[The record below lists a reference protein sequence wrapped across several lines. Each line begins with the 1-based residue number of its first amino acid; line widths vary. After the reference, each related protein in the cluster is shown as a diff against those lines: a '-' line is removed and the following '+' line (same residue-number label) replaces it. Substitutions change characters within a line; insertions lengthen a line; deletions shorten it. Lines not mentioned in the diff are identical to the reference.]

1 MQTDS
6 NLTAKNSSSNI
17 INTDQNDR
25 NKSFTQVEITQ
36 LFNKVYDNNFLM
48 IINEL
53 STSIQSFH
61 KSFVN
66 QSNII
71 KSLFLQLENNQIDS
85 FPKIKNEY
93 NQIEILCSNFYSDAK
108 ILFKRMK
115 MYRNSKIKGINQ
127 SSINIKHKKSVSIN
141 LNIDRSG
148 NLEEK
153 NSKIPGSNDGIKYKI
168 YKNDIKTNSNEQIQK
183 ENINNVNVSNFEF
196 DNFHSSIKSQNEM
209 TDKEQNKFSNILN
222 EFFDNLFKEIK
233 FFEGYNNIQPIIIDN
248 DHNKKVSIGKPINI
262 NELLSEKKNQIISSI
277 NNIKEQLSL
286 NIKVGNNGSNL
297 IEDLSNKIKILKDDN
312 IKIQEQFDKYKSNE
326 KIKKKFLENQIM
338 NLSNRDSENEK
349 NMKNKE
355 KEFNEKKNKYENEI
369 SELKSDIIKAN
380 EKINEYIKANKELKV
395 ILDKMKEEKN
405 GEINK
410 MNNNYEVLVN
420 DKKIKEKEIEQIKN
434 EVSELKLK
442 NSELNNI
449 NFKNNKE
456 LVSLKNKLNDYEY
469 EVNRNKKEISEQKN
483 KYKLIK
489 DEMSEIDSLNNKYK
503 ETIVQLEKENNE
515 INNLLIQSKTEAQTD
530 KNKLNKKIEELQTEI
545 DLLNSDLDQNEKDI
559 KILNKKIRDK
569 EKNMQELEN
578 KYEKE
583 VKKSSKLEKKIQEM
597 EAKEEEG
604 NMTEYE
610 SKKRKIIP
618 NKYIKVNNN
627 NNNNSEIENV
637 QKKFRFLYRTMEN
650 FHHNKS
656 RNSSNAN
663 LSRTSTEYNANNNN
677 NKTNVVM
684 NDINNNNKTRTS
696 YAFNQID
703 NFNINKD
710 KGKLSRNYSNNNIYY
725 NDKNAKNNNEFID
738 DRAENSSN
746 TCNIDTSTETNIKL
760 TPENYS
766 FIKFYQ
772 LNTKLKWCLFKKN
785 SKKHSNIFSQNKS
798 SYRRYSAGNEI
809 STNLSNSDFDS
820 SNFNDFIWIPYKTSK
835 DFAEFG
841 DLSSLNDYSD
851 IKGEDDISECKS
863 IIKKLEIKLSEK
875 EKEYNKLDNIF
886 VKLMQENKIYKTNI
900 DNLKKE
906 NLNLNNAIS
915 KYKSDLK
922 SDKNFIGVSFIDDDP
937 ESSKFIDDKC
947 CEELLSGLEKG
958 KNKAKKTTYYNS
970 NLKNCIDMLMTK
982 VVPSENIRSL
992 LASIL
997 RQLGCSDED
1006 IYKLIGNYRGVI
1018 SIPFSYNKFCNK

>member
-6 NLTAKNSSSNI
+6 NLTAKNASSNI

-25 NKSFTQVEITQ
+25 NKRFTQVEITQ

-61 KSFVN
+61 KSFVS

-71 KSLFLQLENNQIDS
+71 KSIFQQLENNQIDS
-85 FPKIKNEY
+85 LPKIKNEY

-115 MYRNSKIKGINQ
+115 LYRNSKIKGINQ

-141 LNIDRSG
+141 LDIERIG
-148 NLEEK
+148 NHEK
-153 NSKIPGSNDGIKYKI
+153 NSKISGSNDGIKYKI
-168 YKNDIKTNSNEQIQK
+168 YKNDIKANSNESIQK
-183 ENINNVNVSNFEF
+183 ENINNVNISNFEF
-196 DNFHSSIKSQNEM
+196 DNFHSSIKSQNDM
-209 TDKEQNKFSNILN
+209 TDKEQNKFRNILN
-222 EFFDNLFKEIK
+222 EFFNNLFKEIK
-233 FFEGYNNIQPIIIDN
+233 SFEGYNNSNSIITDN
-248 DHNKKVSIGKPINI
+248 DHNNRTNIDKPINI
-262 NELLSEKKNQIISSI
+262 NELLSEKKNQIISSFKS
-277 NNIKEQLSL
+277 IKENLLL
-286 NIKVGNNGSNL
+286 NIKVDNNGTNL
-297 IEDLSNKIKILKDDN
+297 LEDLSNKIKILKDEN
-312 IKIQEQFDKYKSNE
+312 TKIQEQFDKYKSNE

-338 NLSNRDSENEK
+338 NLSNRDCENEK

-369 SELKSDIIKAN
+369 TELKSDIIKAN
-380 EKINEYIKANKELKV
+380 EKINEYIKANQELEV
-395 ILDKMKEEKN
+395 ILGKIKEEKN
-405 GEINK
+405 EEINK
-410 MNNNYEVLVN
+410 MNNNYQLLMNEQ
-420 DKKIKEKEIEQIKN
+420 KIKEKEIEQIKN
-434 EVSELKLK
+434 EVNELKLK
-442 NSELNNI
+442 NSELNDI
-449 NFKNNKE
+449 NGNNNKE
-456 LVSLKNKLNDYEY
+456 IASLKKKINEYEH
-469 EVNRNKKEISEQKN
+469 EVNRNKKEITEQKN
-483 KYKLIK
+483 KYKLFK

-503 ETIVQLEKENNE
+503 ETIDQLEKENNE
-515 INNLLIQSKTEAQTD
+515 INNLLIQSKTETQTD

-545 DLLNSDLDQNEKDI
+545 DLLKNDLEQKEKDI

-569 EKNMQELEN
+569 EKNIQKLEN

-583 VKKSSKLEKKIQEM
+583 VKKNNKLEKKIQEM

-610 SKKRKIIP
+610 SQKRKLMS

-656 RNSSNAN
+656 RNGPNAN
-663 LSRTSTEYNANNNN
+663 ISRTSTEYNVNNNN
-677 NKTNVVM
+677 NNTNVVM
-684 NDINNNNKTRTS
+684 NEINNNNKTKTS
-696 YAFNQID
+696 YVFNQID
-703 NFNINKD
+703 NINKN
-710 KGKLSRNYSNNNIYY
+710 KTKLSRNYSNNNIY

-738 DRAENSSN
+738 DRGENSSN
-746 TCNIDTSTETNIKL
+746 TCNIDISTDTNIKL

-772 LNTKLKWCLFKKN
+772 LNSKLKWCLFKKN
-785 SKKHSNIFSQNKS
+785 NKKHSNIFSQNKS
-798 SYRRYSAGNEI
+798 NYRRYSVGNEI

-835 DFAEFG
+835 DFIEFG
-841 DLSSLNDYSD
+841 DFSSLNDYSD
-851 IKGEDDISECKS
+851 IKNEDDINEFKI

-886 VKLMQENKIYKTNI
+886 VKLMQENKKYKTSI

-922 SDKNFIGVSFIDDDP
+922 NDKNFIGVSFIDDDP

-958 KNKAKKTTYYNS
+958 KNKSKKTTYYNS

>member
-6 NLTAKNSSSNI
+6 NLTAKNASSNI

-71 KSLFLQLENNQIDS
+71 KSLFQQLENNQIDS

-115 MYRNSKIKGINQ
+115 LYRNSKIKGINQ
-127 SSINIKHKKSVSIN
+127 SSINIKHKKSSSIN
-141 LNIDRSG
+141 LNIESSG
-148 NLEEK
+148 NHEK
-153 NSKIPGSNDGIKYKI
+153 ISKIPDSNEGIKYKI
-168 YKNDIKTNSNEQIQK
+168 YKNDISANSNETIQK
-183 ENINNVNVSNFEF
+183 ENINNVNISNFEIE
-196 DNFHSSIKSQNEM
+196 NPHNSIKSQNYM
-209 TDKEQNKFSNILN
+209 IDKEQNKFSNILK

-233 FFEGYNNIQPIIIDN
+233 SNNIQSVNSDNGHNNKSNID
-248 DHNKKVSIGKPINI
+248 KPINI
-262 NELLSEKKNQIISSI
+262 NELLSEKKSQIISLI
-277 NNIKEQLSL
+277 KNIKEQLSL
-286 NIKVGNNGSNL
+286 KIKVDNNGKSV
-297 IEDLSNKIKILKDDN
+297 IEDLSNEIKLLKDEN
-312 IKIQEQFDKYKSNE
+312 TKIQEQFDKYKSNE

-338 NLSNRDSENEK
+338 NLSNRDCENEK

-369 SELKSDIIKAN
+369 TELKSDIIKTK
-380 EKINEYIKANKELKV
+380 EKINEYIKVNQELEVMLGK
-395 ILDKMKEEKN
+395 IKEEKN
-405 GEINK
+405 EEINK
-410 MNNNYEVLVN
+410 MNNNYQVLIN
-420 DKKIKEKEIEQIKN
+420 DKKSKEKEIEQIKN
-434 EVSELKLK
+434 EVNELKLK
-442 NSELNNI
+442 NSELNDI
-449 NFKNNKE
+449 NSNNNKE
-456 LVSLKNKLNDYEY
+456 IVSLKKKINEYEH
-469 EVNRNKKEISEQKN
+469 EVNRNKKEITEQKN
-483 KYKLIK
+483 KYKLFK

-515 INNLLIQSKTEAQTD
+515 INSLLIQSKTETQTD

-545 DLLNSDLDQNEKDI
+545 DLLNNDLEQNEKDI

-569 EKNMQELEN
+569 EKNIQKLEN

-583 VKKSSKLEKKIQEM
+583 VKKNNKLEKKIQEM
-597 EAKEEEG
+597 ETKEEEG

-610 SKKRKIIP
+610 SQKRKLMS
-618 NKYIKVNNN
+618 NNYIKANN

-656 RNSSNAN
+656 RNGLNAN
-663 LSRTSTEYNANNNN
+663 ISRASTEYNANNNN
-677 NKTNVVM
+677 NTNVVM
-684 NDINNNNKTRTS
+684 NEINNNNKQGKTS
-696 YAFNQID
+696 YVFNQID
-703 NFNINKD
+703 NFNKNKT
-710 KGKLSRNYSNNNIYY
+710 KLSRNYSNNNIY
-725 NDKNAKNNNEFID
+725 NDKNVKNNNEFID
-738 DRAENSSN
+738 DRGENSSN
-746 TCNIDTSTETNIKL
+746 TCNIDISTDTNIKL
-760 TPENYS
+760 SPENYS

-772 LNTKLKWCLFKKN
+772 LNSKLKWCLFKKN
-785 SKKHSNIFSQNKS
+785 NKKNSNIFSQNKS
-798 SYRRYSAGNEI
+798 SYRRYSVGNEI
-809 STNLSNSDFDS
+809 STNLSNSDVDS

-835 DFAEFG
+835 DFIEFG
-841 DLSSLNDYSD
+841 DFSSLNDYSD
-851 IKGEDDISECKS
+851 IKNEDDINELKL

-886 VKLMQENKIYKTNI
+886 VKLMQENKNYKTSI

-922 SDKNFIGVSFIDDDP
+922 NDKNFIGVSFIDDDP

-958 KNKAKKTTYYNS
+958 KNKSKKTTYYNS

>member
-6 NLTAKNSSSNI
+6 NLTAKNASSNI

-25 NKSFTQVEITQ
+25 NKRFTQVEITQ

-61 KSFVN
+61 KSFVS

-71 KSLFLQLENNQIDS
+71 KSIFQQLENNQNDS
-85 FPKIKNEY
+85 LPKIKNEY

-115 MYRNSKIKGINQ
+115 LYRNSKIKGINQ

-141 LNIDRSG
+141 LDIERSG
-148 NLEEK
+148 NHEK
-153 NSKIPGSNDGIKYKI
+153 NSKISGSNDGIKYKI
-168 YKNDIKTNSNEQIQK
+168 YKNDIKANSNESIQK
-183 ENINNVNVSNFEF
+183 ENINNVNISNFEF
-196 DNFHSSIKSQNEM
+196 DNFHSSIKSQNDM
-209 TDKEQNKFSNILN
+209 TDKEQNKFRNILN
-222 EFFDNLFKEIK
+222 EFFNNLFKEIK
-233 FFEGYNNIQPIIIDN
+233 SFEGYNNSNSIITDN
-248 DHNKKVSIGKPINI
+248 DHNNKTTIDKPINI
-262 NELLSEKKNQIISSI
+262 NELLSEKKNQIISSFKS
-277 NNIKEQLSL
+277 IKENLLL
-286 NIKVGNNGSNL
+286 NIKVDNNGTNL
-297 IEDLSNKIKILKDDN
+297 LEDLSNKIKILKDEN
-312 IKIQEQFDKYKSNE
+312 TKIQEQFDKYKSNE

-338 NLSNRDSENEK
+338 NLSNRDCENEK

-355 KEFNEKKNKYENEI
+355 KEFNEKKSKYENEI
-369 SELKSDIIKAN
+369 SELKSDIIKAQG
-380 EKINEYIKANKELKV
+380 KINEYIKANHELEA
-395 ILDKMKEEKN
+395 ILGKMKEEKN

-410 MNNNYEVLVN
+410 MNNNYEVLIN
-420 DKKIKEKEIEQIKN
+420 EKKIKEKEIEQIKN
-434 EVSELKLK
+434 EVNELKLK
-442 NSELNNI
+442 NSELNDINI
-449 NFKNNKE
+449 NSNKE
-456 LVSLKNKLNDYEY
+456 LQSLKNKINDYEH
-469 EVNRNKKEISEQKN
+469 ELNKNKKEISDQKN

-515 INNLLIQSKTEAQTD
+515 INSLLIQSKTEAQTE
-530 KNKLNKKIEELQTEI
+530 KNKLNKKIEEFQTEI
-545 DLLNSDLDQNEKDI
+545 DLLNNDLDQSEKDI
-559 KILNKKIRDK
+559 KVLNKKIRDK
-569 EKNMQELEN
+569 EKTIQELEN

-583 VKKSSKLEKKIQEM
+583 VKKTSKLEKKIQEM

-627 NNNNSEIENV
+627 NNNNNNSEIDNV

-656 RNSSNAN
+656 RNTSNAN
-663 LSRTSTEYNANNNN
+663 VSRTSTEYNVNNNN
-677 NKTNVVM
+677 NKTNIVM
-684 NDINNNNKTRTS
+684 NEINNNKVKTS
-696 YAFNQID
+696 YIFNQID
-703 NFNINKD
+703 NINKE
-710 KGKLSRNYSNNNIYY
+710 KAKLSRNYSNNNIY
-725 NDKNAKNNNEFID
+725 NDKNTKNNNEFID
-738 DRAENSSN
+738 DRVDNSSN
-746 TCNIDTSTETNIKL
+746 TCNIDTSTDTNIKI

-772 LNTKLKWCLFKKN
+772 LNSKLKWCLFKKN
-785 SKKHSNIFSQNKS
+785 TKKHSNIFSQNKS
-798 SYRRYSAGNEI
+798 NYRRYSVGNEI
-809 STNLSNSDFDS
+809 STNMSNSDLDS

-875 EKEYNKLDNIF
+875 EKDYNKLDSIF
-886 VKLMQENKIYKTNI
+886 VKLMQENKIYKTSI

-906 NLNLNNAIS
+906 NLSLNNAIS

-922 SDKNFIGVSFIDDDP
+922 NDKNFIGVSFIDDDP

-958 KNKAKKTTYYNS
+958 KNRTKKTSYYNS

>member
-6 NLTAKNSSSNI
+6 NLTEKNASSNI
-17 INTDQNDR
+17 LNTDQNDR

-66 QSNII
+66 QSNVI
-71 KSLFLQLENNQIDS
+71 KSLFQQMENNQADS
-85 FPKIKNEY
+85 LLKIKNEY
-93 NQIEILCSNFYSDAK
+93 NQTEILCSNFYSDAK

-115 MYRNSKIKGINQ
+115 LYRNSKIKGINQ
-127 SSINIKHKKSVSIN
+127 SSINIRHKKSVSIN
-141 LNIDRSG
+141 LNTERSG
-148 NLEEK
+148 ILEK
-153 NSKIPGSNDGIKYKI
+153 TNKIFGSNEGIKYKI
-168 YKNDIKTNSNEQIQK
+168 FKNDIKANSNESNQK
-183 ENINNVNVSNFEF
+183 ENINNANISNFEI
-196 DNFHSSIKSQNEM
+196 DNFGNSIKNQNDI

-222 EFFDNLFKEIK
+222 EFFNNLFREIK
-233 FFEGYNNIQPIIIDN
+233 FFEENNNIQSFTTDN
-248 DHNKKVSIGKPINI
+248 DHNNKVDIDKTINI
-262 NELLSEKKNQIISSI
+262 NKFLSEKKSQIISSI

-286 NIKVGNNGSNL
+286 NIKVDKDGKSI
-297 IEDLSNKIKILKDDN
+297 IEDLSNKIKILKEEN
-312 IKIQEQFDKYKSNE
+312 IKIQAKFDKYKSDE

-355 KEFNEKKNKYENEI
+355 KEFNEKKSKYENEI

-380 EKINEYIKANKELKV
+380 EKVNEYIKANQELEV
-395 ILDKMKEEKN
+395 ILGKMKEEKKN
-405 GEINK
+405 DINK
-410 MNNNYEVLVN
+410 MNNDNEVLIN
-420 DKKIKEKEIEQIKN
+420 DIKIKEKEIEQIKV
-434 EVSELKLK
+434 EVNELKLK
-442 NSELNNI
+442 NSELNDI
-449 NFKNNKE
+449 NSNNNKE
-456 LVSLKNKLNDYEY
+456 LLSLKNKINDYEY
-469 EVNRNKKEISEQKN
+469 ELNKNKKEITEQKN
-483 KYKLIK
+483 KYKLVK

-515 INNLLIQSKTEAQTD
+515 INSLLIQSKTEAQTE
-530 KNKLNKKIEELQTEI
+530 KNKLNKKIEELQTEN
-545 DLLNSDLDQNEKDI
+545 DLLNSDLDKNEKDI

-569 EKNMQELEN
+569 EKNILELEN
-578 KYEKE
+578 KFEKE
-583 VKKSSKLEKKIQEM
+583 VKKASKLEKKIQEM

-610 SKKRKIIP
+610 SKKRKILP
-618 NKYIKVNNN
+618 NKYVKANNTNNN

-663 LSRTSTEYNANNNN
+663 ISRASTEYNINNNN
-677 NKTNVVM
+677 NKT
-684 NDINNNNKTRTS
+684 KTS

-703 NFNINKD
+703 NFNKD
-710 KGKLSRNYSNNNIYY
+710 QTKLSRNYSNNNIY
-725 NDKNAKNNNEFID
+725 NDKNVKNNNEFVD
-738 DRAENSSN
+738 DKAENSSN

-772 LNTKLKWCLFKKN
+772 LNSKLKWCLFKKN
-785 SKKHSNIFSQNKS
+785 NKKHSNIFSQNKS
-798 SYRRYSAGNEI
+798 SYRRYSVGNEI
-809 STNLSNSDFDS
+809 STNLSNSDVDS
-820 SNFNDFIWIPYKTSK
+820 SNFNDFVWIPYKTSK
-835 DFAEFG
+835 DFIEFG
-841 DLSSLNDYSD
+841 DLSSFNDYSD

-863 IIKKLEIKLSEK
+863 VIKKLEIKLSEK
-875 EKEYNKLDNIF
+875 EKEYNKLESIF
-886 VKLMQENKIYKTNI
+886 VKLMQDNKIYKANI
-900 DNLKKE
+900 DKLQKE
-906 NLNLNNAIS
+906 NISLNSAIS

-922 SDKNFIGVSFIDDDP
+922 NDKNFIGVSFIDDDP

-958 KNKAKKTTYYNS
+958 KSKTKKTTYYNN

>member
-6 NLTAKNSSSNI
+6 NLTEKNASSNI

-66 QSNII
+66 QSNVI
-71 KSLFLQLENNQIDS
+71 KSLFQQMENNQADS
-85 FPKIKNEY
+85 LLKIKNEY
-93 NQIEILCSNFYSDAK
+93 NQTEILCSNFYSDAK

-115 MYRNSKIKGINQ
+115 LYRNSKIKGINQ
-127 SSINIKHKKSVSIN
+127 SSINIRHKKSVSIN
-141 LNIDRSG
+141 LNTERSG
-148 NLEEK
+148 ILEK
-153 NSKIPGSNDGIKYKI
+153 TNKIFGSNEGIKYKI
-168 YKNDIKTNSNEQIQK
+168 FKNDIKANSNESNQK
-183 ENINNVNVSNFEF
+183 ENINNASISNFEI
-196 DNFHSSIKSQNEM
+196 DNFGNSIKNQNDI

-222 EFFDNLFKEIK
+222 EFFNNLFREIK
-233 FFEGYNNIQPIIIDN
+233 FFEENNNIQSFTTDN
-248 DHNKKVSIGKPINI
+248 DHNNKVDIDKTINI
-262 NELLSEKKNQIISSI
+262 NKILSEKKSQIISSI

-286 NIKVGNNGSNL
+286 NIKVDKDGKSI
-297 IEDLSNKIKILKDDN
+297 IEDLSNKIKILKEEN
-312 IKIQEQFDKYKSNE
+312 IKIQAKFDKYKSDE

-355 KEFNEKKNKYENEI
+355 KEFNEKKSKYENEI

-380 EKINEYIKANKELKV
+380 EKVNEYIKANQELEV
-395 ILDKMKEEKN
+395 ILGKMKEEKKN
-405 GEINK
+405 DINK
-410 MNNNYEVLVN
+410 MNNDNEVLIN
-420 DKKIKEKEIEQIKN
+420 DIKIKEKEIEQIKV
-434 EVSELKLK
+434 EVNELKLK
-442 NSELNNI
+442 NSELNDI
-449 NFKNNKE
+449 NSNNNKE
-456 LVSLKNKLNDYEY
+456 LLSLKNKINDYEY
-469 EVNRNKKEISEQKN
+469 ELNKNKKEITEQKN
-483 KYKLIK
+483 KYKLVK

-515 INNLLIQSKTEAQTD
+515 INSLLIQSKTEAQTE
-530 KNKLNKKIEELQTEI
+530 KNKLNKKIEELQTEN
-545 DLLNSDLDQNEKDI
+545 DLLNSDLDKNEKDI

-569 EKNMQELEN
+569 EKNILELEN
-578 KYEKE
+578 KFEKE
-583 VKKSSKLEKKIQEM
+583 VKKASKLEKKIQEM

-610 SKKRKIIP
+610 SKKRKVLP
-618 NKYIKVNNN
+618 NKYIKANNTNNN

-663 LSRTSTEYNANNNN
+663 ISRASTEYNINNNN
-677 NKTNVVM
+677 NKT
-684 NDINNNNKTRTS
+684 KTS

-703 NFNINKD
+703 NFNKD
-710 KGKLSRNYSNNNIYY
+710 QTKLSRNYSNNNIY
-725 NDKNAKNNNEFID
+725 NDKNVKNNNEFVD
-738 DRAENSSN
+738 DKAENSSN

-772 LNTKLKWCLFKKN
+772 LNSKLKWCLFKKN
-785 SKKHSNIFSQNKS
+785 NKKHSNIFSQNKS
-798 SYRRYSAGNEI
+798 SYRRYSVGNEI
-809 STNLSNSDFDS
+809 STNLSNSDVDS
-820 SNFNDFIWIPYKTSK
+820 SNFNDFVWIPYKTSK
-835 DFAEFG
+835 DFIEFG
-841 DLSSLNDYSD
+841 DLSSFNDYSD

-863 IIKKLEIKLSEK
+863 VIKKLEIKLSEK
-875 EKEYNKLDNIF
+875 EKEYNKLESIF
-886 VKLMQENKIYKTNI
+886 VKLMQDNKIYKANI
-900 DNLKKE
+900 DKLQKE
-906 NLNLNNAIS
+906 NISLNSAIS

-922 SDKNFIGVSFIDDDP
+922 NDKNFIGVSFIDDDP

-958 KNKAKKTTYYNS
+958 KSKTKKTTYYNN

>member
-6 NLTAKNSSSNI
+6 NLTEKNASSNI

-66 QSNII
+66 QSNVI
-71 KSLFLQLENNQIDS
+71 KSLFQQMENNQADS
-85 FPKIKNEY
+85 LLKIKNEY
-93 NQIEILCSNFYSDAK
+93 NQTEILCSNFYSDAK

-115 MYRNSKIKGINQ
+115 LYRNSKIKGINQ
-127 SSINIKHKKSVSIN
+127 SSINIRHKKSVSIN
-141 LNIDRSG
+141 LNTERSG
-148 NLEEK
+148 ILEK
-153 NSKIPGSNDGIKYKI
+153 TNKIFGSNEGIKYKI
-168 YKNDIKTNSNEQIQK
+168 FKNDIKANSNESNQK
-183 ENINNVNVSNFEF
+183 ENINNANISNFEI
-196 DNFHSSIKSQNEM
+196 DNFGNSIKNQNDI

-222 EFFDNLFKEIK
+222 EFFNNLFREIK
-233 FFEGYNNIQPIIIDN
+233 FFEENNNIQSFTTDN
-248 DHNKKVSIGKPINI
+248 DHNNKVDIDKTINI
-262 NELLSEKKNQIISSI
+262 NKFLSEKKSQIISSI

-286 NIKVGNNGSNL
+286 NIKVDKDGKSI
-297 IEDLSNKIKILKDDN
+297 IEDLSNKIKILKEEN
-312 IKIQEQFDKYKSNE
+312 IKIQAKFDKYKSDE

-355 KEFNEKKNKYENEI
+355 KEFNEKKSKYENEI

-380 EKINEYIKANKELKV
+380 EKVNEYIKANQELEV
-395 ILDKMKEEKN
+395 ILGKMKEEKKN
-405 GEINK
+405 DINK
-410 MNNNYEVLVN
+410 MNNDNEVLIN
-420 DKKIKEKEIEQIKN
+420 DIKIKEKEIEQIKV
-434 EVSELKLK
+434 EVNELKLK
-442 NSELNNI
+442 NSELNDI
-449 NFKNNKE
+449 NSNNNKE
-456 LVSLKNKLNDYEY
+456 LLSLKNKINDYEY
-469 EVNRNKKEISEQKN
+469 ELNKNKKEITEQKN
-483 KYKLIK
+483 KYKLVK

-515 INNLLIQSKTEAQTD
+515 INSLLIQSKTEAQTE
-530 KNKLNKKIEELQTEI
+530 KNKLNKKIEELQTEN
-545 DLLNSDLDQNEKDI
+545 DLLNSDLDKNEKDI

-569 EKNMQELEN
+569 EKNILELEN
-578 KYEKE
+578 KFEKE
-583 VKKSSKLEKKIQEM
+583 VKKASKLEKKIQEM

-610 SKKRKIIP
+610 SKKRKILP
-618 NKYIKVNNN
+618 NKYVKANNTNNN

-663 LSRTSTEYNANNNN
+663 ISRASTEYNINNNN
-677 NKTNVVM
+677 NKA
-684 NDINNNNKTRTS
+684 KTS

-703 NFNINKD
+703 NFNKD
-710 KGKLSRNYSNNNIYY
+710 QTKLSRNYSNNNIY
-725 NDKNAKNNNEFID
+725 NDKNVKNNNEFVD
-738 DRAENSSN
+738 DKAENSSN

-772 LNTKLKWCLFKKN
+772 LNSKLKWCLFKKN
-785 SKKHSNIFSQNKS
+785 NKKHSNIFSQNKS
-798 SYRRYSAGNEI
+798 SYRRYSVGNEI
-809 STNLSNSDFDS
+809 STNLSNSDVDS
-820 SNFNDFIWIPYKTSK
+820 SNFNDFVWIPYKTSK
-835 DFAEFG
+835 DFIEFG
-841 DLSSLNDYSD
+841 DLSSFNDYSD

-863 IIKKLEIKLSEK
+863 VIKKLEIKLSEK
-875 EKEYNKLDNIF
+875 EKEYNKLESIF
-886 VKLMQENKIYKTNI
+886 VKLMQDNKIYKANI
-900 DNLKKE
+900 DKLQKE
-906 NLNLNNAIS
+906 NISLNSAIS

-922 SDKNFIGVSFIDDDP
+922 NDKNFIGVSFIDDDP

-958 KNKAKKTTYYNS
+958 KSKTKKTTYYNN

>member
-6 NLTAKNSSSNI
+6 TLTAKNASTNI
-17 INTDQNDR
+17 ATIDQNDS
-25 NKSFTQVEITQ
+25 NKSFTQAEITQ

-71 KSLFLQLENNQIDS
+71 KSLFQQLENRQIDS
-85 FPKIKNEY
+85 LPKIKNEY
-93 NQIEILCSNFYSDAK
+93 NQVEIISSNFYSDAK

-127 SSINIKHKKSVSIN
+127 SSINIKHKKSMSIN
-141 LNIDRSG
+141 LNEERSG
-148 NLEEK
+148 NPEK
-153 NSKIPGSNDGIKYKI
+153 KRKISGLNDEIKCKI
-168 YKNDIKTNSNEQIQK
+168 YKNDSKINSNESTQK
-183 ENINNVNVSNFEF
+183 ENINNVNISNFEL
-196 DNFHSSIKSQNEM
+196 DNFHNSIKSQNDI
-209 TDKEQNKFSNILN
+209 TDKEQNKFSHILN
-222 EFFDNLFKEIK
+222 EFFNNLFKEIK
-233 FFEGYNNIQPIIIDN
+233 YFEGNKNIQSIITDSDISNKTNID
-248 DHNKKVSIGKPINI
+248 KPINI
-262 NELLSEKKNQIISSI
+262 NEFLSEKKSQIISSI
-277 NNIKEQLSL
+277 KKIKEQLSL
-286 NIKVGNNGSNL
+286 NIKVDSDGKS
-297 IEDLSNKIKILKDDN
+297 IMEDLSNEIKILKDEN
-312 IKIQEQFDKYKSNE
+312 NKIKAKFDKYKSDE

-338 NLSNRDSENEK
+338 NLSNKDTENEK

-355 KEFNEKKNKYENEI
+355 KEFNEKKSKYENEI

-380 EKINEYIKANKELKV
+380 EKANEYIKANQELEI
-395 ILDKMKEEKN
+395 ILKKMKEEKN
-405 GEINK
+405 EINK
-410 MNNNYEVLVN
+410 MNNNYEVLITEN
-420 DKKIKEKEIEQIKN
+420 KIKEKAIEQIKN
-434 EVSELKLK
+434 EVNELKHK
-442 NSELNNI
+442 NSELNDINI
-449 NFKNNKE
+449 SRNKE
-456 LVSLKNKLNDYEY
+456 LMSLKNKINEYEY
-469 EVNRNKKEISEQKN
+469 EVNKNEKEIIEQKN

-503 ETIVQLEKENNE
+503 ETIIQLEKENNE
-515 INNLLIQSKTEAQTD
+515 INSLLIQSKTEAQND
-530 KNKLNKKIEELQTEI
+530 KNKLNKKIEELQNEI
-545 DLLNSDLDQNEKDI
+545 ELLNSDLDQNEKDI
-559 KILNKKIRDK
+559 KNLNKKIRDK
-569 EKNMQELEN
+569 EKNIQDLEN

-583 VKKSSKLEKKIQEM
+583 VKKSCKLEKKIMEM
-597 EAKEEEG
+597 ESKEEEG

-610 SKKRKIIP
+610 SKKRKLIP
-618 NKYIKVNNN
+618 NKYIKTNNNNN

-663 LSRTSTEYNANNNN
+663 ISRTSTEYNNNTNVVMNEINNNN
-677 NKTNVVM
+677 NKAKTIYAFTQND
-684 NDINNNNKTRTS
+684 DINRGKS
-696 YAFNQID
+696 
-703 NFNINKD
+703 
-710 KGKLSRNYSNNNIYY
+710 KLSRNYSNNNIL
-725 NDKNAKNNNEFID
+725 NDKNVKNNNEFLD
-738 DRAENSSN
+738 DKAENSSN
-746 TCNIDTSTETNIKL
+746 TCCNIDISTDTNIKL

-772 LNTKLKWCLFKKN
+772 LNSKLKWCLFKKN
-785 SKKHSNIFSQNKS
+785 TKKHSNIFSQNKS
-798 SYRRYSAGNEI
+798 SYRRYSVGNEI

-820 SNFNDFIWIPYKTSK
+820 SNFSDFIWLPYKTSK
-835 DFAEFG
+835 DFIEFG

-851 IKGEDDISECKS
+851 IKGEDDLSECKS

-875 EKEYNKLDNIF
+875 EKEYNKLDSIF
-886 VKLMQENKIYKTNI
+886 VKLIQENKSYKTSV

-922 SDKNFIGVSFIDDDP
+922 NDKNFIGVSFIDDDP

-958 KNKAKKTTYYNS
+958 KNKTKKTNYYSN